1 MAAMMHKSWKT
12 TWNDKEG
19 VLWYLT
25 SLEWTSSGYVNEVW
39 TRAAGSNET
48 ADKNTNTGKKDASA
62 STTDADAN
70 KKDADAN
77 KKDADAGKKDAD
89 ADKKDQDADVDK
101 KDQDADADKNTD
113 KKSRKRPLPTAAD
126 EDSQRAHEEPA
137 AEAADSG
144 QQSGHTLIVEYDLTQ
159 CFDVLEPARRES

>member
-77 KKDADAGKKDAD
+77 KKDADAGKNDAD

-126 EDSQRAHEEPA
+126 EDSQLPDAQLL
-137 AEAADSG
+137 DS
-144 QQSGHTLIVEYDLTQ
+144 QESGHTLIVEYDWTQ